1 MRKQITGQ
9 LALLIFAAGMAVPLV
24 LFGQDVDIEKQVII
38 RLGAGPEMF
47 FCEDSH
53 GDYLLGKPFDQA
65 EDLIIFADGPPVFD
79 RGLGSFGPT
88 HFAPQLGGG
97 HGAQSADEQQRYRMQ
112 HSRRLAMVKMWQLAD
127 YLELSDDQVD
137 QLLPIFRAHQKE
149 TDAHWAKSREVYQ
162 AYTEKLDA
170 GNVGKKDIDKFLDEM
185 AKLDKERSALKTRH
199 IKKFDGILNDD
210 QMARFVIFEERFRGE
225 LRKQIIIRKG
235 SDTIRVPKNPEK

>member
-9 LALLIFAAGMAVPLV
+9 LIRFVFATGMAVPLA
-24 LFGQDVDIEKQVII
+24 LPGQDVDEEVI
-38 RLGAGPEMF
+38 LFGGGS
-47 FCEDSH
+47 CNY
-53 GDYLLGKPFDQA
+53 GLGKPLGQI
-65 EDLIIFADGPPVFD
+65 ENIMIIADGPPVFD
-79 RGLGSFGPT
+79 GGLKFFGPS
-88 HFAPQLGGG
+88 HFVPQLGGG

-149 TDAHWAKSREVYQ
+149 TDAHWAKSREIYQ

-170 GNVGKKDIDKFLDEM
+170 GKVGKKDIDKFLDEM
-185 AKLDKERSALKTRH
+185 AKLNRERIALKTRH
-199 IKKFDGILNDD
+199 IKKFDGILDDD

-225 LRKQIIIRKG
+225 LREQIMRRKG
-235 SDTIRVPKNPEK
+235 SDTIRAPKEPKK